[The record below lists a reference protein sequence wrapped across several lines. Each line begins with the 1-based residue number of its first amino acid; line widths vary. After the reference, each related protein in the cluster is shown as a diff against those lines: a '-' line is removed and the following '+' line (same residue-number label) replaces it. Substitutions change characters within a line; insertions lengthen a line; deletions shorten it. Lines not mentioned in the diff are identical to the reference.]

1 MIKAYWKIENA
12 LSRIATIVGNYA
24 EPHDFS
30 VHEQNDNFFN
40 GIDATNELVSEMWLS
55 TFPKGSIKTISPQEL
70 NYAHFSEYRNLIW
83 MDHHSP
89 DKILIIRGIDNEHTA
104 VIEDGNQQ
112 QHNASFKD
120 LLRSG
125 KVLQLRTHISPDD
138 NSVEN
143 PPKSAS
149 EWFFYSLSKR
159 REAIMDAIFATIVVN
174 LVGIGTAMYTMQ
186 VYDRVIPSQSNST
199 LIVLTV
205 GVIIAIAID
214 LILKQLRSNL
224 VDETFKDIDIEL
236 NSVFFNQALNIRLDS
251 RPKNIGTFIS
261 EIRSFES
268 IRTFMTSATLFVLA
282 DAPFA
287 IFFIILMIF
296 IAGWIGVI
304 PVFFLGVMLI
314 LGYLLTRKLDALT
327 KSLTDET
334 NRKNGFLIESMDG
347 IESIKAASGES
358 QLLGRWQS
366 LHKQQAPKELT
377 LKGVTS
383 KISSLTGS
391 MQQLSYVFTVAFGAL
406 LIHKGQITMGA
417 LMACTILS
425 GRVLSPLLQIPQ
437 LLLQWK
443 QLKHSLDQLNNIMQL
458 PTDHNDNQIAIP
470 PKKDKHQIT
479 LEKIVFEYT
488 SQHPCIKIPQLQF
501 NSGQLH
507 IIMGRV
513 GSGKSTLLKV
523 VSGLYKPTNGRVLLD
538 DIDITH
544 LSPGYV
550 RRKIG
555 YLPQDVRLIRGS
567 LKENLTLGLPYAS
580 DESILSAA
588 TDVGLD
594 RLIKQ
599 HPAGLN
605 LPISEGGMGLS
616 GGQRQMVALARLLLS
631 NPDILLLDEPTSSL
645 DGDLEKK
652 VLNKLQEWMSD
663 NKMLVV
669 VSHKPLILQQA
680 NHITIVD
687 NGHVAHT
694 GPKEDVL
701 RIIKEN
707 TKQPVQLT

>member
-1 MIKAYWKIENA
+1 MINTYWKIENA
-12 LSRIATIVGNYA
+12 LSRIATVEGNYA
-24 EPHDFS
+24 EPHSFS
-30 VHEQNDNFFN
+30 IPEEKNNFLTN
-40 GIDATNELVSEMWLS
+40 VDDAINLIVEMWMS
-55 TFPKGSIKTISPQEL
+55 TFPEGSTQIIIPQDI
-70 NYAHFSEYRNLIW
+70 NYSHFSEYRNLIW
-83 MDHHSP
+83 IDNSSP
-89 DKILIIRGIDNEHTA
+89 EKILIIRGIDNQHTA
-104 VIEDGNQQ
+104 VIEDGNRE
-112 QHNASFKD
+112 QHNSSLND
-120 LLRSG
+120 LLNSG
-125 KVLQLRTHISPDD
+125 RVLNVRTHIIPGEETIDH
-138 NSVEN
+138 

-149 EWFFYSLSKR
+149 DWFLYSLSKR
-159 REAIMDAIFATIVVN
+159 REAIMDAIFATVIVN

-224 VDETFKDIDIEL
+224 VDETFKDVDIEL

-268 IRTFMTSATLFVLA
+268 IRAFMTSATLFVLA

-296 IAGWIGVI
+296 ISGWIGLI
-304 PVFFLGVMLI
+304 PVFFLGVMLAV
-314 LGYLLTRKLDALT
+314 GYLLTHKLDSLT
-327 KSLTDET
+327 KLLTDET

-358 QLLGRWQS
+358 QLLGKWQS

-377 LKGVTS
+377 LKGVTA

-391 MQQLSYVFTVAFGAL
+391 MQQLSYVFTVAFGAV

-417 LMACTILS
+417 LIACTILS

-443 QLKHSLDQLNNIMQL
+443 QLKHSLDQLNRIMEL
-458 PTDHNDNQIAIP
+458 PTDHHENQIAIP
-470 PKKDKHQIT
+470 PKSNKHQLK
-479 LEKIVFEYT
+479 LEKVVFEYT
-488 SQHPCIKIPQLQF
+488 PQHVCLKISNLAF
-501 NSGQLH
+501 HSGQLH
-507 IIMGRV
+507 VVMGRV
-513 GSGKSTLLKV
+513 GSGKSTLLKII
-523 VSGLYKPTNGRVLLD
+523 SGLYKPTNGRVLLN
-538 DIDITH
+538 DIDLTH

-550 RRKIG
+550 RRRVG

-605 LPISEGGMGLS
+605 LPISEGGIGLS
-616 GGQRQMVALARLLLS
+616 GGQRQMVALARLLLAD
-631 NPDILLLDEPTSSL
+631 PDILLLDEPTSSL

-652 VLNKLQEWMSD
+652 VLHKLNEWMNE
-663 NKMLVV
+663 NKMMIV
-669 VSHKPLILQQA
+669 VSHKPTILQKA
-680 NHITIVD
+680 SHVTIVE
-687 NGHVAHT
+687 NGQIAHS
-694 GPKEDVL
+694 GLKEDVVRL
-701 RIIKEN
+701 IKEN
-707 TKQPVQLT
+707 SKQPIQLT